1 MSCRSGGPVSVIG
14 VHGSPVDRFLA
25 DAWMNR
31 SLTPR
36 TGRCPVLKYMKPL
49 LGPIAQGKVDPTPP
63 G

>member
-1 MSCRSGGPVSVIG
+1 
-14 VHGSPVDRFLA
+14 VDRFPV